1 MNPRQFYDAV
11 VAMRQAQR
19 QAAQLGTEQ
28 ARAEAARLEEVIDCE
43 IDRTEMKLKVRE
55 MLRPLGQSSSVALLL
70 LPPNVP
76 DEAGLRPK
84 FVLYPPLISL

>member
-1 MNPRQFYDAV
+1 MNPRQFYDSV

-55 MLRPLGQSSSVALLL
+55 MLRPLGAEFVGRSSSSS
-70 LPPNVP
+70 
-76 DEAGLRPK
+76 ERT
-84 FVLYPPLISL
+84 